1 MPLPLSLGYVIFD
14 AVVRYHCFVNVLL
27 PQIKPYN
34 IYVTLAYPPDTD
46 TPGLA
51 EENKTKVHTCL
62 TQYIATLYF
71 QFPRYPKHAPA
82 LFSPLLASRDQIN
95 L

>member
-1 MPLPLSLGYVIFD
+1 MFFD
-14 AVVRYHCFVNVLL
+14 AMIRYHYFVNTLL

-51 EENKTKVHTCL
+51 EENKTKVHADL
-62 TQYIATLYF
+62 TQHTVTFYF
-71 QFPRYPKHAPA
+71 QFPNIQ
-82 LFSPLLASRDQIN
+82 SMLL
-95 L
+95 LCFCH